1 VFSKEA
7 PLRAALAAATK
18 FKPKFTIHVAF
29 ASFGAESD
37 GLLALSCL
45 QQRAVLSP
53 DRDMGLLFRADAQDP
68 KGLLM
73 SAISAKGHRVLAN
86 DREGMRKMYSDARV
100 AATSKRTDVT
110 TALDA
115 AVLSLGKLATTV
127 RFVCFFLFIRILF
140 IYLFFVIF
148 F

>member
-1 VFSKEA
+1 
-7 PLRAALAAATK
+7 
-18 FKPKFTIHVAF
+18 
-29 ASFGAESD
+29 
-37 GLLALSCL
+37 
-45 QQRAVLSP
+45 
-53 DRDMGLLFRADAQDP
+53 MGLLFRADAQDP